1 MRNPFGDHDVRLV
14 DPSRTVRMNKLAG
27 LELVFCLAS
36 EVAGVTIA
44 ELGDGFVIATEDGDS
59 AFEVRDQ
66 HEATVEVD
74 VARHSH
80 TLGNEAFVLA
90 VEVEHLEAA
99 VATVGDDEL
108 SLSRGALVDPQAVG
122 ATDLPCVLSRT
133 DDSADK
139 FAVLGVLVNKAT
151 SVAVTDEDVSGG
163 EKCDVGGVPA
173 VSVSVLARLLRVV
186 QFPDDSTIKVGFGN
200 YLSVDIADV
209 EELFPSFFAEVEA
222 VGAARPFGAE

>member
-1 MRNPFGDHDVRLV
+1 
-14 DPSRTVRMNKLAG
+14 MNKLAR

-36 EVAGVTIA
+36 EVGGVTIA
-44 ELGDGFVIATEDGDS
+44 ELGDRFVVDAKDGDS
-59 AFEVRDQ
+59 AFEVRNQ

-74 VARHSH
+74 VARHAH
-80 TLGNEAFVLA
+80 PFGDEAFVLA
-90 VEVEHLEAA
+90 VKIEHLEAA
-99 VATVGDDEL
+99 VASIGDNEL
-108 SLSRGALVDPQAVG
+108 SLTRDALVNPKTVG
-122 ATDLPCVLSRT
+122 AAHLSG
-133 DDSADK
+133 SVSGADNGTNIGT
-139 FAVLGVLVNKAT
+139 VLGVFVDETAA
-151 SVAVTDEDVSGG
+151 VAVTDEDVPSG

-173 VSVSVLARLLRVV
+173 VSVSVLSRFLRVV

>member
-1 MRNPFGDHDVRLV
+1 
-14 DPSRTVRMNKLAG
+14 MNKLAG

-36 EVAGVTIA
+36 EVGGVTIA
-44 ELGDGFVIATEDGDS
+44 ELGDRFVVDSKDGD
-59 AFEVRDQ
+59 AALKVRDK
-66 HEATVEVD
+66 HETAVEVD
-74 VARHSH
+74 VAGHPNA
-80 TLGNEAFVLA
+80 LGNEAFVLA
-90 VEVEHLEAA
+90 IKVEHLESP
-99 VATVGDDEL
+99 VTSVGDDEL
-108 SLSRGALVDPQAVG
+108 GLAGGALVDPQPVG
-122 ATDLPCVLSRT
+122 AADLPGSVSG
-133 DDSADK
+133 ADNGTNIGT
-139 FAVLGVLVNKAT
+139 VLGVFMDETAA
-151 SVAVTDEDVSGG
+151 VAVTDEDVSGG